1 MRCATM
7 RPIVSVGPPA
17 ENGTIKVSVRD
28 GKVCPD
34 ATGRLP
40 ARTATAASKVF
51 MVCPPDETG
60 ETIL

>member
-34 ATGRLP
+34 ALAMLP
-40 ARTATAASKVF
+40 SRTAKAASKVF
-51 MVCPPDETG
+51 MICPPRRNR
-60 ETIL
+60 